1 MHKNQTR
8 MIGCV
13 FITAVPLTKLFAWGG
28 RTREEPSTATQGAPV
43 FPGSSYSEYLGASL
57 GMRVLG
63 TAAQHSTVKS
73 SKNSVALVAIKKPF
87 LCSCSAYVVK
97 RTLPL
102 TSPVTSLSER
112 QREREGWGGGGK
124 RERASARS
132 RKPLHFSRWAP
143 LWKSFLFN
151 TLTFARVPI
160 QLSLSRA
167 GARARCLLAS
177 GRRCADGSQV
187 AHCSRGIVLAAI
199 C

>member
-43 FPGSSYSEYLGASL
+43 FPGSSYSEYLG
-57 GMRVLG
+57 MRVLG

-73 SKNSVALVAIKKPF
+73 SKNSVAFVAIKKPF

-102 TSPVTSLSER
+102 TSPVNSLSER
-112 QREREGWGGGGK
+112 QREREGWGGGE
-124 RERASARS
+124 REREPLPGRGSPFIFHAGHRYGNRS
-132 RKPLHFSRWAP
+132 FS
-143 LWKSFLFN
+143 
-151 TLTFARVPI
+151 T
-160 QLSLSRA
+160 LSLSRA
-167 GARARCLLAS
+167 CLFNSLSRARAR
-177 GRRCADGSQV
+177 GRDVS
-187 AHCSRGIVLAAI
+187 
-199 C
+199 